1 MLLQSAAVATSLIL
15 SGLAQHPNIQPNE
28 SNNGIVLRDQRVRDP
43 NSGER
48 PFHRKKSDSPPKSG
62 CTYSGM
68 YIVCPTPG
76 PAPAGA
82 VFTPGLAQS
91 AVESL
96 PMPALELNVQPD
108 GPTLV
113 NAPTIFYTEPQP
125 FSTSI
130 DLLGHTIEVR
140 AEPVSFI
147 WVHGDGT
154 SQSTSTPGK
163 PYPSRDVAHRYMT
176 PYEGVSARVDTVYE
190 VEFSIDG
197 DGWESLDAPLIATGP
212 ATSIEVQEAA
222 PVLVR

>member
-1 MLLQSAAVATSLIL
+1 MNVVGSTIAIALALGPLGTGLDITPGPKHSSVVLKGVKGCPGKHQKVKHRRHTS
-15 SGLAQHPNIQPNE
+15 E
-28 SNNGIVLRDQRVRDP
+28 
-43 NSGER
+43 
-48 PFHRKKSDSPPKSG
+48 PPKSG

-68 YIVCPTPG
+68 YIECPRPG
-76 PAPAGA
+76 PLPAGG
-82 VFTPGLAQS
+82 VFTPGMAAS

-113 NAPTIFYTEPQP
+113 NAPTIFYAEPEP
-125 FSTSI
+125 FSASV

-140 AEPVSFI
+140 AEPVSFV

-154 SQSTSTPGK
+154 ARSTSTPGK
-163 PYPSRDVAHRYMT
+163 PYPSRDVAHRYMK
-176 PYEGVSARVDTVYE
+176 PAHGVSARVDTVYE

-197 DGWESLDAPLIATGP
+197 DGWEELDTPLVAVGP
-212 ATSIEVQEAA
+212 STSIEVQEAA

>member
-1 MLLQSAAVATSLIL
+1 MA
-15 SGLAQHPNIQPNE
+15 E
-28 SNNGIVLRDQRVRDP
+28 
-43 NSGER
+43 
-48 PFHRKKSDSPPKSG
+48 
-62 CTYSGM
+62 
-68 YIVCPTPG
+68 
-76 PAPAGA
+76 
-82 VFTPGLAQS
+82 S

-96 PMPALELNVQPD
+96 PMPALALNVQPD

-113 NAPTIFYTEPQP
+113 NAPTIFYAEPEP
-125 FSTSI
+125 FSTSV
-130 DLLGHTIEVR
+130 DLLGHTIDVR

-154 SQSTSTPGK
+154 SRSTSTPGK
-163 PYPSRDVAHRYMT
+163 PYPSRDVAHRYMK
-176 PYEGVSARVDTVYE
+176 PAHGVSARVDTVYE